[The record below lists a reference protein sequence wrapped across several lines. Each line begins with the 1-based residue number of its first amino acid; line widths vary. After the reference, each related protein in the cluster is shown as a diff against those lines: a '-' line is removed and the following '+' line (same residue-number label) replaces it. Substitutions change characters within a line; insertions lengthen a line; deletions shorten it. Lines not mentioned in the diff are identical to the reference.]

1 MQKIKKMKKLLIIA
15 AMALLAFGFESCQK
29 NKYCQCYATVD
40 GESVPLGEDPPTD
53 LGNLT
58 ASEIEDLDPKYNVY
72 IIESGTCNDKAKEI
86 SGWGQVT
93 CQEVDP
99 KSDGNWFTNLFGG
112 NNNNNNNNN
121 H

>member
-1 MQKIKKMKKLLIIA
+1 MKKLLFVAVI
-15 AMALLAFGFESCQK
+15 ALLAFGLDSCQK
-29 NKYCQCYATVD
+29 NKYCQCYAMVD
-40 GESVPLGEDPPTD
+40 GESVPLGEDPPAE
-53 LGNLT
+53 LSSLT
-58 ASEIEDLDPKYNVY
+58 AEEIDALDPKYNVY

-99 KSDGNWFTNLFGG
+99 KSDGNWFSNLFGG

-121 H
+121 NNH